1 MSSPDPM
8 TTTVIIFISNKE
20 GNDTNIGPVVKQ
32 EPSEMQR
39 KSQG

>member
-8 TTTVIIFISNKE
+8 TTTVIMFISNKE
-20 GNDTNIGPVVKQ
+20 GNDTDVGPVIKQ
-32 EPSEMQR
+32 VPSEMQR